1 MKTIRYW
8 TSHNNKSS
16 AYWKNWFAATSSVAC
31 PLELEFMYDEE
42 TPDYLFATEHIYF
55 IARRYREFVRLNN
68 GCRVSVFVG
77 GEAISPDMNLFDYAY
92 SFDKK
97 LVNGD
102 RCVRMP
108 PCLFFKHHIFTPLT
122 EGCKNVAAELKS
134 KTGFCNFIYSNP
146 SAHPRRD
153 QLFYAI
159 SRYRQVDSLGPHLN
173 NRGNRTSRTSD
184 NWRKI
189 LVEMKRPYK
198 FSIAAENACYD
209 GYVTEKLISSFQAH
223 TIPIYWGSPSVAEE
237 FNPKAFINAN
247 ELSDEELIATVKDI
261 DANDNLWCE
270 MASQPAMTNEQ
281 QERFIVES
289 DQFIKFSAAIF
300 DSRPLEE
307 KKRVPTGY
315 WNDIYKRS
323 LTSELRMPKWL
334 RF

>member
-1 MKTIRYW
+1 MNTIRYW
-8 TSHNNKSS
+8 TSHDNKSS
-16 AYWKNWFAATSSVAC
+16 AYWNEWFTATSSVVN
-31 PLELEFMYDEE
+31 PLELEFLYDEKA
-42 TPDYLFATEHIYF
+42 PDYLFVTEHIDH
-55 IARRYREFVRLNN
+55 IPRRFREFIELND
-68 GCRVSVFVG
+68 GRRISVFAG
-77 GEAISPDMNLFDYAY
+77 GEAISPDMNLFDYAC
-92 SFDKK
+92 SFDKT

-102 RCVRMP
+102 RCTRKP

-122 EGCKNVAAELKS
+122 EGCKDVVSELKS

-159 SRYRQVDSLGPHLN
+159 SQYRQVDALGPHLN
-173 NRGNRTSRTSD
+173 NIGNRTSRTSH
-184 NWRKI
+184 NWRRI

-247 ELSDEELIATVKDI
+247 KLSDEELIALVKNI
-261 DANDNLWCE
+261 DANDELWCE
-270 MASQPAMTNEQ
+270 IASQPAMTNEQ
-281 QERFIVES
+281 QANLAVES
-289 DQFIKFSAAIF
+289 DQFVKFSAAIF
-300 DSRPLEE
+300 DARPLEE
-307 KKRVPTGY
+307 KKRVPAGY

-323 LTSELRMPKWL
+323 LMRCGMPKWL